1 MKVFQFIVSLLLI
14 SNLAIANDLETI
26 DFIEVSSEKEW
37 KKAFEKAKADNK
49 VVFVDVYTDWCGY
62 CHKLDNE
69 VYTNEQVISYFNENF
84 INIKFDAETQWGY
97 QKAQAYAV
105 DGYPTLLFL
114 TTNEDVYEEIGGF
127 VPSPTLLAYAE
138 EVQSSWVK
146 LPILAAQYERG
157 TISKGETLEY
167 IDALERRDVEKANE
181 VAATYLKGLN
191 DADYLEIETLWLAS
205 RFENYLE
212 AETYMYI
219 TAHKDLMVETH
230 GQSEYEDYIKAVY
243 NDNLLLAIKYGDET
257 LLNRIVIELIPEFVP
272 ETEQAEAAYITK
284 TLYYGQRED
293 FDNYVIESNAYL
305 NNHVLPED
313 KKNFMFSQAVEILNN
328 YESKKLYE
336 HAVDLLKQ
344 CRRMDKD
351 NFEVASLLV
360 YTYALLGDKKQANE
374 SLLLAED
381 LADSD
386 EKSAIVA
393 DLKQV
398 VSSI

>member
-138 EVQSSWVK
+138 EVQSSWAK

-219 TAHKDLMVETH
+219 TAHKDLMIETH

-328 YESKKLYE
+328 YESKRLYE

>member
-157 TISKGETLEY
+157 TTSKGETLEY

-328 YESKKLYE
+328 YESKRLYE

>member
-14 SNLAIANDLETI
+14 SNLTIANNLETI

-97 QKAQAYAV
+97 QKARAYAV

-138 EVQSSWVK
+138 EVQSSWAK

-167 IDALERRDVEKANE
+167 IDALERRDMEKANE
-181 VAATYLKGLN
+181 VAATYLKGLD

-328 YESKKLYE
+328 YESKRLYE

-374 SLLLAED
+374 SLQLAED

>member
-14 SNLAIANDLETI
+14 SNLAIANNLEAI

-138 EVQSSWVK
+138 EVQSSWAK

-328 YESKKLYE
+328 YESKRLYE

>member
-351 NFEVASLLV
+351 NFEVVSLLV

>member
-14 SNLAIANDLETI
+14 SNLTIANDLETI

-138 EVQSSWVK
+138 EVQSSWAK

-328 YESKKLYE
+328 YESKRLYE

-374 SLLLAED
+374 SLQLAEA

>member
-1 MKVFQFIVSLLLI
+1 MKVFQFIVSLLFI
-14 SNLAIANDLETI
+14 GNLAIANDLETI

-97 QKAQAYAV
+97 QKAQTYAV

-138 EVQSSWVK
+138 EVQSSWAK

-328 YESKKLYE
+328 YESKRLYE

>member
-37 KKAFEKAKADNK
+37 EKAFEKAKADNK

-138 EVQSSWVK
+138 EVQSSWAK

-328 YESKKLYE
+328 YESKRLYE
-336 HAVDLLKQ
+336 HAVELLKQ

>member
-138 EVQSSWVK
+138 EVQSSWAK

-328 YESKKLYE
+328 YESKRLYE